1 MFTVRQYMSYKKF
14 HNIFCLYGGK
24 MMKKRKIALA
34 LGLCTVVGLSAVG
47 LAACGEKPAK
57 PGSKSEY
64 YIVGLSSSDIFGG
77 ELDWAKQHKDTVAEI
92 PDAVNFK
99 TTKTSNVYELT
110 VDLYEND
117 EFQIVIAGKGWTGQ
131 MGYEVL
137 ASDQQADGVIEI
149 PGGGTNS
156 NFKLDKDGRYTFT
169 LTVNGE
175 GANKVTYTRT
185 DEQAK
190 LPRVVLN
197 KSALVLTAG
206 GEETLTATLKDT
218 ETPVVW
224 SSDKPEIAT
233 VDPAT
238 GKVTGVSAGKA
249 VITAKSGDATA
260 SCTVTVAKAAVNY
273 YIVGESALEYFPG
286 WNVATDLD
294 KIHEKLLFVADD
306 TATDTYVLTTNLYSG
321 TKFKVL
327 TFGNAWDG
335 ALGHGALDAETK
347 EEEFLKADGENIEI
361 VTDGSY
367 QLTITETAGAKTLK
381 IERKGDAPALAWSYD
396 IYAKG
401 SWHASWGG
409 DFKKINGDTP
419 LDKENLT
426 CTGNITLDVDNEFG
440 LFTSR
445 PTGDPAQVGWGGK
458 DIMSGEGI
466 VGSKIDVTG
475 NNAKCTE
482 AGTYNVTVTLN
493 AGGGFVSIVFNS
505 FTPAA

>member
-1 MFTVRQYMSYKKF
+1 
-14 HNIFCLYGGK
+14 

-77 ELDWAKQHKDTVAEI
+77 ELDWGKQHKDTVAEI

-185 DEQAK
+185 DDQAK

-238 GKVTGVSAGKA
+238 GKVTGISAGKA

-260 SCTVTVAKAAVNY
+260 SCTVTVAKSAVNY
-273 YIVGESALEYFPG
+273 YLIGLDNWDPKESLDDVSEAYRFEADPNDENSYTVDIELYTSNNFKIFLLGGTWDNAIGFAQLDNESKAL
-286 WNVATDLD
+286 
-294 KIHEKLLFVADD
+294 VADGGD
-306 TATDTYVLTTNLYSG
+306 NNIAIKTSGKYTLTVKDGSG
-321 TKFKVL
+321 TNKVV
-327 TFGNAWDG
+327 
-335 ALGHGALDAETK
+335 K
-347 EEEFLKADGENIEI
+347 I
-361 VTDGSY
+361 VRT
-367 QLTITETAGAKTLK
+367 
-381 IERKGDAPALAWSYD
+381 GDATPVAFSLD
-396 IYAKG
+396 VYAKG
-401 SWHASWGG
+401 TY
-409 DFKKINGDTP
+409 NGWA
-419 LDKENLT
+419 LDKMNTEALDNTHYTCSKTLT
-426 CTGNITLDVDNEFG
+426 LAANDEFMCLTTLTTDQEQI
-440 LFTSR
+440 
-445 PTGDPAQVGWGGK
+445 AY
-458 DIMSGEGI
+458 I
-466 VGSKIDVTG
+466 
-475 NNAKCTE
+475 NAKFFNLVIDSSLTDKFNLEGSNIKCLE
-482 AGTYNVTVTLN
+482 AGSYTITVTLDK
-493 AGGGFVSIVFNS
+493 ASGGFEKVEI
-505 FTPAA
+505 TAAA

>member
-1 MFTVRQYMSYKKF
+1 
-14 HNIFCLYGGK
+14 

-77 ELDWAKQHKDTVAEI
+77 ELDWGKQHKDTVAEI

-185 DEQAK
+185 DDQAK

-238 GKVTGVSAGKA
+238 GKVTGISAGKA

-273 YIVGESALEYFPG
+273 YLRGSSVLDYFG
-286 WNVATDLD
+286 WGAATELD
-294 KIHEKLLFVADD
+294 KINENILFVADE
-306 TATDTYVLTTNLYSG
+306 TKKDTYVLTTNLYKN
-321 TKFKVL
+321 TEFKIAM
-327 TFGNAWDG
+327 FGAADENGWDG
-335 ALGHGALDAETK
+335 SLGYGNLDADTK
-347 EEEFLKADGENIEI
+347 AKSFVADNNGNIKI
-361 VTDGSY
+361 TQDGSY
-367 QLTITETAGAKTLK
+367 KITIVETTTPADSETHASVKKEAK
-381 IERKGDAPALAWSYD
+381 IERVGDAPEFALQKLAVGLYGGMNNWKGVNVDATKNGETFTAEFTVECEKGQGFQIRTFSNQEAASIEGEATSYID
-396 IYAKG
+396 KR
-401 SWHASWGG
+401 
-409 DFKKINGDTP
+409 INGTSATVTVCEGVDFGSSTDTSGDCKITTSGKYKFT
-419 LDKENLT
+419 LTFNLIGE
-426 CTGNITLDVDNEFG
+426 CTSLTV
-440 LFTSR
+440 
-445 PTGDPAQVGWGGK
+445 
-458 DIMSGEGI
+458 
-466 VGSKIDVTG
+466 
-475 NNAKCTE
+475 
-482 AGTYNVTVTLN
+482 VTVT
-493 AGGGFVSIVFNS
+493 A
-505 FTPAA
+505 

>member
-1 MFTVRQYMSYKKF
+1 
-14 HNIFCLYGGK
+14 

-77 ELDWAKQHKDTVAEI
+77 ELDWGKQHKDTVAEI

-185 DEQAK
+185 DDQAK

-238 GKVTGVSAGKA
+238 GKVTGISAGKA

-294 KIHEKLLFVADD
+294 KINENLLFVADE
-306 TATDTYVLTTNLYSG
+306 TASDTYVLTTNLYKG
-321 TKFKVL
+321 TKLKVL

-335 ALGHGALDAETK
+335 ALGHGALDADTK
-347 EEEFLKADGENIEI
+347 AEEFIKADGENIEI
-361 VTDGSY
+361 LTDGNY

-396 IYAKG
+396 VYAKG
-401 SWHASWGG
+401 SWDTNWAA
-409 DFKKINGDTP
+409 DFKKVNGDTP
-419 LDKENLT
+419 FDKDNLT
-426 CTGNITLDVDNEFG
+426 MTGDITLAVGNEFG
-440 LFTSR
+440 FFTSR
-445 PTGDPAQVGWGGK
+445 TTGDPAQVGWGGK
-458 DIMSGEGI
+458 DLMSGENI
-466 VGSKIDVTG
+466 VGSKIDVSG
-475 NNAKCTE
+475 GNAKCTV

-493 AGGGFVSIVFNS
+493 EGGGFVSIVFNS